1 VSIAKPHEWVAWPAG
16 ERRGRTL
23 VLIVIIAALAALAW
37 AIGGDW
43 LWGVTALALLGFG
56 LNRWFLPSTFSVGA
70 ECLEI
75 GYPLV
80 RRTLRWPDV
89 RRLAL
94 NDDGGW
100 ISTRSGA
107 SRLDARHGLDLYW
120 GKAARANS
128 DAVLNAVQ
136 ATLKAGAPISISDR
150 REDVE

>member
-1 VSIAKPHEWVAWPAG
+1 MSITEPHEWVAWPAA
-16 ERRGRTL
+16 ERRGRTV
-23 VLIVIIAALAALAW
+23 VLLMIITALAALAW

-43 LWGVTALALLGFG
+43 LWGVTAVALLGFG
-56 LNRWFLPSTFSVGA
+56 LNRWFFPTTFSVGT
-70 ECLEI
+70 ESLEI

-80 RRTLRWPDV
+80 RRTLHWPDV
-89 RRLAL
+89 RRFAM

-128 DAVLNAVQ
+128 DAVLLAVQ
-136 ATLKAGAPISISDR
+136 ATLDAGVPISISDR